1 MEDWLERRHPDWDT
15 VRFCHQL
22 DNATSGVLVAASNKR
37 AAGAAAKLFRERR
50 ARKTYLAIV
59 FGHPK
64 RDEWTVDVP
73 LGRDPD
79 DPKGF
84 RERVE
89 LDPDVGKACET
100 RFRVLSR
107 GTCALE
113 GKFKGAE
120 VAKVEVT
127 PVTGRRH
134 QIRVH
139 LKHSGHPIVGDN
151 AYSDDRDSFR
161 TFLHARALEMPFPE
175 PRGTERWV
183 APEPESFAAAMVA
196 DDACARKEP

>member
-89 LDPDVGKACET
+89 LDPDKSGKRARLDFEC
-100 RFRVLSR
+100 SR
-107 GTCALE
+107 A
-113 GKFKGAE
+113 
-120 VAKVEVT
+120 
-127 PVTGRRH
+127 GR
-134 QIRVH
+134 
-139 LKHSGHPIVGDN
+139 
-151 AYSDDRDSFR
+151 
-161 TFLHARALEMPFPE
+161 ARWRGNSKA
-175 PRGTERWV
+175 PRWPKWR
-183 APEPESFAAAMVA
+183 
-196 DDACARKEP
+196 